1 MVDTEKYVSYLG
13 KELKEL
19 LDDLIQLEKYEEE
32 RQAELEIVI
41 DGFGGRLLD
50 MTWYAPLEV
59 ILNRLIKPFLKNKIN
74 YACFMK
80 WDDNHPSKMI
90 IRLEY

>member
-32 RQAELEIVI
+32 RQAELEVVI
-41 DGFGGRLLD
+41 DGFGGRIFD
-50 MTWYAPLEV
+50 MTWYSPLEV
-59 ILNRLIKPFLKNKIN
+59 IPNRLIKPLLKDKIN

-80 WDDNHPSKMI
+80 WDNNHPSKMI